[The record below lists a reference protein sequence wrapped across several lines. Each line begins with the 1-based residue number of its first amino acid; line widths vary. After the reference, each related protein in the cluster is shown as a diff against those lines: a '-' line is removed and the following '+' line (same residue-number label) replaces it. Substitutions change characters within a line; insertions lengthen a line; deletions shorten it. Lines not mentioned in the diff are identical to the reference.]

1 MSAGTDN
8 SDALNLTGVWH
19 GLYSY
24 PRARESVPFT
34 ASLTDG
40 GGWLSGTTEEVPTS
54 GKAKGLTLVATLQ
67 GRRTGHSV
75 TFLKTYDDLRYGYD
89 AVQYAGA
96 VNQDGSEIEG
106 RWTIPGVWSGKFLMI
121 RAGAV
126 QASLF
131 RDVAERV

>member
-1 MSAGTDN
+1 MSAGDDN
-8 SDALNLTGVWH
+8 SDALDLSGIWQ

-24 PRARESVPFT
+24 PGAHGSVPFT
-34 ASLTDG
+34 ASLTES
-40 GGWLSGTTEEVPTS
+40 GGWLSGATEEVPTS

-67 GRRTGHSV
+67 GRRAGHSV
-75 TFLKTYDDLRYGYD
+75 TFLKTYDDLRHGYD
-89 AVQYAGA
+89 AVQYAGD

-126 QASLF
+126 QAGLL